1 MDEQRHT
8 VRPIG
13 IAPLEGV
20 EYNTTTQPN
29 EPPSNVYYYSGTEFK
44 INNVDS
50 AKEVTLWLYSGYD
63 VWDALYDRADY
74 TDGNPPPAPAT
85 RKWTCD
91 MFSTQGIIWEL
102 NEMLDNVLNGETYPE
117 GTKPDPVGTST
128 FDYSMSLTTTS
139 ETGLP
144 TVITRVSGQGI
155 GVGSEEESWKGSVK
169 DLIAY
174 EYIPDEDDPNLGGDS
189 YIYSYEVQET
199 SIRTGAEADPD
210 SVDVYDEPVTG
221 EDGQRWDGE
230 STLYYARWDETDSD
244 SWVIT
249 NQEKDEL
256 GVTIYKV
263 DSNNIDEEEFLP
275 LTGAKFKLVKYKLV
289 GNDEPDDEPGSEP
302 DDDSVEE
309 KDLHWGKDTTWGT
322 DVEMEFEEDSEQ
334 EGVFNFGKLGFG
346 YYQVVETEFPKGY
359 ITTDQKPIFQVRTNP
374 DTHLREAV
382 LVHISGENMG
392 EPIDGNRI
400 ENLAKIENVD
410 ESAAVTFGNTP
421 GAALPHTGGPGTR
434 LFTIL
439 GSILIAGAGLLLW
452 RRRRTI

>member
-174 EYIPDEDDPNLGGDS
+174 RIVLSLPACHLKPGVNRTELEEKTLYARYIP
-189 YIYSYEVQET
+189 IET
-199 SIRTGAEADPD
+199 TKNILKWSK
-210 SVDVYDEPVTG
+210 S
-221 EDGQRWDGE
+221 QR
-230 STLYYARWDETDSD
+230 S
-244 SWVIT
+244 
-249 NQEKDEL
+249 
-256 GVTIYKV
+256 
-263 DSNNIDEEEFLP
+263 
-275 LTGAKFKLVKYKLV
+275 
-289 GNDEPDDEPGSEP
+289 
-302 DDDSVEE
+302 
-309 KDLHWGKDTTWGT
+309 
-322 DVEMEFEEDSEQ
+322 
-334 EGVFNFGKLGFG
+334 
-346 YYQVVETEFPKGY
+346 
-359 ITTDQKPIFQVRTNP
+359 
-374 DTHLREAV
+374 
-382 LVHISGENMG
+382 
-392 EPIDGNRI
+392 
-400 ENLAKIENVD
+400 
-410 ESAAVTFGNTP
+410 
-421 GAALPHTGGPGTR
+421 
-434 LFTIL
+434 
-439 GSILIAGAGLLLW
+439 
-452 RRRRTI
+452 